1 MDSQSLFSYLLAST
15 ILLMLGIFGL
25 LVRRNLVA
33 MLIALELILNS
44 ASINFLAF
52 NKFCMTDKSV
62 GQVFTIFIIALAA
75 AEVCIGLSIILLLHR
90 KKDSINIEEASEL
103 KG

>member
-1 MDSQSLFSYLLAST
+1 MSQNLYAYLFISTALLSMG
-15 ILLMLGIFGL
+15 LFGFL
-25 LVRRNLVA
+25 ARRNLIA
-33 MLIALELILNS
+33 MLISLELILNS

-52 NKFCMTDKSV
+52 NKFCLTDKSL

-75 AEVCIGLSIILLLHR
+75 AEVCVALSIILLLSR
-90 KKDSINIEEASEL
+90 KKNAIYTATIKDL